1 MKGRAEMAE
10 FNETSY
16 KIMEVALK
24 LFSEQGYYATTTKQI
39 AQAAEVNE
47 LTIFRHFGSKSNLF
61 QVTTEEYVINAN
73 IEKVL
78 LDGLQALEIEQVIQ
92 VIARRI
98 YDLYIQNTKL
108 YKVQLKLSDN
118 EVEFVKLK
126 LSRKIKNILQDY
138 FEQLTSLKVLAGNAE
153 IMALTLINSLLGQF
167 TIEIIAEDFFEG
179 NQQDTL
185 IKEYAKQFISLYK
198 C

>member
-1 MKGRAEMAE
+1 MAE